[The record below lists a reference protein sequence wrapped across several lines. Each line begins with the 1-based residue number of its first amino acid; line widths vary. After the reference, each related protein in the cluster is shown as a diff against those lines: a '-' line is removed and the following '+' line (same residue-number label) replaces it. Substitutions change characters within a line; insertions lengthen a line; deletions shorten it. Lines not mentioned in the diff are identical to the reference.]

1 MARTQGDTG
10 GRAALKNR
18 TPQMTLVL
26 VKVPGDSNR
35 LELDLNLY
43 YGKIT
48 LIHSKSNI
56 GRREVITQIRVV
68 CSISEMNSSN

>member
-48 LIHSKSNI
+48 LIH
-56 GRREVITQIRVV
+56 
-68 CSISEMNSSN
+68 